1 MRIPYGERRRIR
13 QVVSLYG
20 RNWGLPAIA
29 ALALTPLALIA
40 HSYKFVNDDQIL
52 YIPILR
58 RTLDPSLYPGDF
70 FFNQPQA
77 SVSFFED
84 LLAWPVRWF
93 GLEWAMLGGYLLA
106 QALILLCLY
115 SLAVRLVSRRAA
127 YLAMILFILP
137 VSIGG
142 TFVRTYD
149 NYLNPRTLTLPLA
162 LLALAALLERRPWRA
177 TVLIGLH
184 LALHPLSGL
193 HTWLVAVALMAWW
206 FWKKDMPRKSLIGPA
221 LVLLGAL
228 GLLALKSSGGDSF
241 WLDSAWR
248 AVLWKR
254 TSYIFL
260 ASWRMKDWVSLGLYL
275 ILGIIGWA
283 YRRRDPA
290 VAQLCLAAL
299 GVALGAMLAVALGVD
314 WLGLAPL
321 AQLQLARSGWLVIA
335 LAVIFG
341 ADMAFALYERGGW
354 GAELVAALCVVTIY
368 SNRADEAWQPALA
381 ILLLLIV
388 AARGV
393 ERYQGAF
400 GRNWADA
407 TLLLGG
413 MGLLVPA
420 CLAAWPATKD
430 SALLALAASW
440 QLPVE
445 AARPAVVLFGLLAVA
460 KNWQSRPT
468 RSWGDWV
475 KMGVGG
481 VLVAAVLLPMAG
493 IWRQAD
499 WSAYLNARLQLPTG
513 DAWASPEFRA
523 WRDVQ
528 LWAATSTSPG
538 ARFVTDPDDA
548 GFRVFSTRSPIV
560 ENKDGAPAMFSRAY
574 ALEWDERMQAMAVT
588 GVVDPDKDT
597 ELTRFS
603 AEGLVVLHALYP
615 FDYVV
620 GRHPQSLPWP
630 EVYRNPE
637 FVVCAW
643 PK

>member
-1 MRIPYGERRRIR
+1 
-13 QVVSLYG
+13 
-20 RNWGLPAIA
+20 
-29 ALALTPLALIA
+29 LALTPLALIA

-58 RTLDPSLYPGDF
+58 RALDSSLYPGDF
-70 FFNQPQA
+70 FFDQPQA

-84 LLAWPVRWF
+84 LLAWPMRWF
-93 GLEWAMLGGYLLA
+93 GLEWTMLVGYLLA
-106 QALILLCLY
+106 QVLILLCLY
-115 SLAVRLVSRRAA
+115 NLAARLVSRRAA

-193 HTWLVAVALMAWW
+193 HTWLVAMALMAWW
-206 FWKKDMPRKSLIGPA
+206 FWKKDVPRRSLIGPV
-221 LVLLGAL
+221 LVLLGIL
-228 GLLALKSSGGDSF
+228 GVLALKSGGGGSF
-241 WLDSAWR
+241 WLDPTWR

-254 TSYIFL
+254 TSYVFL

-275 ILGIIGWA
+275 VLGIIGWS

-290 VAQLCLAAL
+290 VTQLCLAAA
-299 GVALGAMLAVALGVD
+299 GVALGALLMVAVGVD

-321 AQLQLARSGWLVIA
+321 AQLQLARTGWMVIA

-354 GAELVAALCVVTIY
+354 GASLVAVLCGVTIY
-368 SNRADEAWQPALA
+368 SNRADEAWQPVLA
-381 ILLLLIV
+381 ILLSAIV
-388 AARGV
+388 LAGV
-393 ERYQGAF
+393 VEHFWGMS
-400 GRNWADA
+400 GRKWADA
-407 TLLLGG
+407 VLLLGG
-413 MGLLVPA
+413 VGVLVPA

-430 SALLALAASW
+430 SALLALADSW
-440 QLPVE
+440 QLPAE
-445 AARPAVVLFGLLAVA
+445 AAGPAVALFGLLVA
-460 KNWQSRPT
+460 AKAWQSRPT
-468 RSWGDWV
+468 RLRSDWV
-475 KMGVGG
+475 KIGAAGI
-481 VLVAAVLLPMAG
+481 LAVAALLSIAE
-493 IWRQAD
+493 IWRQTD
-499 WSAYLNARLQLPTG
+499 WPAYFNARLQLPTG
-513 DAWASPEFRA
+513 DAWASSEFRA

-538 ARFVTDPDDA
+538 AHFVTDPDEA
-548 GFRVFSTRSPIV
+548 GFRVFSTRSTVV

-574 ALEWDERMQAMAVT
+574 ALEWDERMQAVAVT
-588 GVVDPDKDT
+588 GVVDPDKKT
-597 ELTRFS
+597 ELITFS
-603 AEGLVVLHALYP
+603 AEGLAALHDLYP

-620 GRHPQSLPWP
+620 GRTPQNLPWP
-630 EVYRNPE
+630 EVYRNPM
-637 FVVCAW
+637 FVVYAW
-643 PK
+643 PQ